1 LISGVVR
8 RASLERLRRGV
19 VVRAGPLSVRYAA
32 GDGPGA
38 EVAYAIRRRGGS
50 AVARN
55 RCRRRL
61 RACLQQA
68 DRAGALAPGIYLIGV
83 RDEAVG
89 ATYRE
94 LEIWMSQAI
103 EALARRNETAR

>member
-19 VVRAGPLSVRYAA
+19 VVRAGPLSVRYAP
-32 GDGPGA
+32 GEGPAA
-38 EVAYAIRRRGGS
+38 EVAYAIRRRAGS

-61 RACLQQA
+61 RAWVHQA
-68 DRAGALAPGIYLIGV
+68 DRAGSLPPGVYLIGV

-94 LEIWMSQAI
+94 LESWMRQAI
-103 EALARRNETAR
+103 EALARKNETAP